1 MTNEIQFSYIL
12 GDDNELTVTATITP
26 GYPARINCLPEDA
39 YPAEFYYV
47 EITSVKFAGS
57 VFTIE
62 GVITQAYVNSV
73 TGKMHRQSLEEAL
86 EEAALEAFME
96 QGS

>member
-62 GVITQAYVNSV
+62 GIIVNAYVNSV

-86 EEAALEAFME
+86 EEAALEALAE
-96 QGS
+96 QGA

>member
-39 YPAEFYYV
+39 YPAESDDV

-62 GVITQAYVNSV
+62 GIIVNAYVNSV
-73 TGKMHRQSLEEAL
+73 TGKLHREMLED
-86 EEAALEAFME
+86 ALEAAAFEEWRE

>member
-39 YPAEFYYV
+39 YPAESDDV

-62 GVITQAYVNSV
+62 GIIVNAYVNSV

-86 EEAALEAFME
+86 EEAALEALAE

>member
-39 YPAEFYYV
+39 YPAESDDV

-62 GVITQAYVNSV
+62 GIIVNAYVNSV

-86 EEAALEAFME
+86 EEAALEALAE
-96 QGS
+96 QGA

>member
-1 MTNEIQFSYIL
+1 
-12 GDDNELTVTATITP
+12 
-26 GYPARINCLPEDA
+26 LPEDA
-39 YPAEFYYV
+39 YPAESDDV

-62 GVITQAYVNSV
+62 GIIVNAYVNSV

-86 EEAALEAFME
+86 EEAALEALAE
-96 QGS
+96 QGA